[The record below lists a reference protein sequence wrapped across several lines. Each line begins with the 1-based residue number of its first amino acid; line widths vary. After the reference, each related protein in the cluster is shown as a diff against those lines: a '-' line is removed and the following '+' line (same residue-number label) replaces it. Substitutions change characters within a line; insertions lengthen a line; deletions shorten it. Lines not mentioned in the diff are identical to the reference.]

1 MIIKKFGKKS
11 INILLF
17 GVSCVGK
24 TTVVKLLADKLGWL
38 FFDVDDGI
46 VKHCGCS
53 IGEFVDTFTCVERN
67 DVRRSLVLEYLDKCP
82 GNKVI
87 VHFVNSFQNLFRRDN
102 QVSFRITTRVRI
114 PL

>member
-24 TTVVKLLADKLGWL
+24 TTVGKLLADKLGWL

-53 IGEFVDTFTCVERN
+53 IGEFVCKSSQTHAISTAGQ
-67 DVRRSLVLEYLDKCP
+67 RRRWW
-82 GNKVI
+82 
-87 VHFVNSFQNLFRRDN
+87 RRL
-102 QVSFRITTRVRI
+102 SRTG
-114 PL
+114 